1 MLCPYC
7 KEEIQDGAVRCKHC
21 QATLSA
27 PQGVQNGI
35 IADVGKAYDKGKPF
49 LDLQNLKYTLLSC
62 EGRLNRAKYWAAFGV
77 MLAAWALSAIIS
89 DKLFILV
96 YLVSLY
102 SSIVIGIKR
111 LHDLDKS
118 GHWMWFTLVPLFNL
132 YVVVLIMFVAGT
144 KGGNK
149 FGEDLLQ

>member
-1 MLCPYC
+1 MLCPFC
-7 KEEIQDGAVRCKHC
+7 KEEIQDGAIRCKHC

-27 PQGVQNGI
+27 PQAGQNAVL
-35 IADVGKAYDKGKPF
+35 ADVSKAYDRAKPF
-49 LDLQNLKYTLLSC
+49 LDVQNLKYTLLSY

-77 MLAAWALSAIIS
+77 MLAAWGLSAMIS
-89 DKLFILV
+89 ETLFFLV

-132 YVVVLIMFVAGT
+132 YVAFLIMFVSGT
-144 KGGNK
+144 KGGNR
-149 FGEDLLQ
+149 FGDDLLQ

>member
-1 MLCPYC
+1 MICPYC

-27 PQGVQNGI
+27 PQNMGGSI
-35 IADVGKAYDKGKPF
+35 IADVGKSYDKGKPF
-49 LDLQNLKYTLLSC
+49 LDVQNLKHTLLSY

-77 MLAAWALSAIIS
+77 MLAAWALSAMIS
-89 DKLFILV
+89 ENLFLLV
-96 YLVSLY
+96 YLISLY
-102 SSIVIGIKR
+102 SSIIIGIKR

-132 YVVVLIMFVAGT
+132 YVAVLIMFVPGT
-144 KGGNK
+144 SGANK
-149 FGEDLLQ
+149 YGEDLLS